1 MIMNRLTMLAVTLM
15 ASMACFAQGNAK
27 MITTLI
33 NQPHNEGDIVDL
45 YELRYYITEDNGGNC
60 LELEVI
66 GFASDVT
73 GTVGAVY
80 TTTPGDPNKVTSE
93 YDGILEIPSTYPASE
108 VGVKCNVTSIAA
120 NAFTA
125 TTCRGD
131 DEKYKAKFADA
142 AALVTKIRIAYDEEF
157 PYAITIGDNA
167 FGSFT
172 CVKQSNGTLTGLTE
186 VENQTPG
193 DKVAAISASSFATSV
208 YKSAT
213 LIVPEGSLGQY
224 GSTAGWSSF
233 LKIVDVAGK
242 LFGDFDNSGTFEQKD
257 VTLFKK
263 AFKTG
268 AWPANFD
275 ITKVDLDG
283 NGVIEQR
290 EVTLLIKRFKTMY

>member
-213 LIVPEGSLGQY
+213 LKTPEKVMGKYTSKE
-224 GSTAGWSSF
+224 GWKRF
-233 LKIVDVAGK
+233 LKITDGSI
-242 LFGDFDNSGTFEQKD
+242 LLGD
-257 VTLFKK
+257 
-263 AFKTG
+263 
-268 AWPANFD
+268 
-275 ITKVDLDG
+275 IDG
-283 NGVIEQR
+283 NGSINALDVAKFNKAYKTGVWTGLNKDAVDMNSDGTIAAVEYAQFC
-290 EVTLLIKRFKTMY
+290 KRYKEFY

>member
-1 MIMNRLTMLAVTLM
+1 MNKMIMNRLTMLAVTLM

-172 CVKQSNGTLTGLTE
+172 CVTQSNGTLTGLTE

-193 DKVAAISASSFATSV
+193 DKVADISATSFASSV
-208 YKSAT
+208 YVNAT
-213 LIVPEGSLGQY
+213 LKVPDGAMGKY
-224 GSTAGWSSF
+224 NTAVGWQNF
-233 LKIVDVAGK
+233 LKITDSTGRV
-242 LFGDFDNSGTFEQKD
+242 LGDFNGDGKIKSKD
-257 VTLFKK
+257 YKELLKL
-263 AFKTG
+263 TG
-268 AWPANFD
+268 LSASDPGYTVYAD
-275 ITKVDLDG
+275 MDG
-283 NGVIEQR
+283 NGKIASKDIK
-290 EVTLLIKRFKTMY
+290 LLLSKMN

>member
-1 MIMNRLTMLAVTLM
+1 MNKMIMNRLTMLAVTLM

-172 CVKQSNGTLTGLTE
+172 CVTQSNGTLTGLTE

-193 DKVAAISASSFATSV
+193 DKVADISATSFASSV
-208 YKSAT
+208 YVNAT
-213 LIVPEGSLGQY
+213 LKVPDGAMGKY
-224 GSTAGWSSF
+224 NTAVGWQNF
-233 LKIVDVAGK
+233 LKITDSTGRV
-242 LFGDFDNSGTFEQKD
+242 LGDFNGDGKIKSKD
-257 VTLFKK
+257 YKELLKL
-263 AFKTG
+263 TG
-268 AWPANFD
+268 LSASDPSYTVYAD
-275 ITKVDLDG
+275 MDG
-283 NGVIEQR
+283 NGKIASKDIK
-290 EVTLLIKRFKTMY
+290 LLLSKMN

>member
-1 MIMNRLTMLAVTLM
+1 MLAVTLM
-15 ASMACFAQGNAK
+15 ASMACFAQGNYA
-27 MITTLI
+27 TSL
-33 NQPHNEGDIVDL
+33 PGEGLGQGDKFDFMGVK
-45 YELRYYITEDNGGNC
+45 Y
-60 LELEVI
+60 EVI
-66 GFASDVT
+66 SVLGTGNVYSTKAIGFETNLLNDFS
-73 GTVGAVY
+73 
-80 TTTPGDPNKVTSE
+80 KM
-93 YDGILEIPSTYPASE
+93 
-108 VGVKCNVTSIAA
+108 
-120 NAFTA
+120 
-125 TTCRGD
+125 
-131 DEKYKAKFADA
+131 
-142 AALVTKIRIAYDEEF
+142 DEEPLNNVLPIQHYVVPANPSYGMLVASVEPNIF
-157 PYAITIGDNA
+157 QTVDPDLAEKITSLKIDDQSDDIFANGAIDALPTT
-167 FGSFT
+167 GSTFA
-172 CVKQSNGTLTGLTE
+172 GLTGLTE
-186 VENQTPG
+186 VTCRIPG
-193 DKVAAISASSFATSV
+193 DKITEISANAFATAV
-208 YKSAT
+208 YKKAT